1 MIQLLIPRGIQQ
13 ICLSLENLRDNS
25 VFFSVLGV
33 FAAASNRQ
41 IEWVVVKG
49 ISDYADGT
57 KDATEKWKP
66 YASVM
71 AASLVAHVLSQPS
84 IFKGWGRY
92 SAGNKFSKVRLIK
105 DGAYLPVTQGLVY
118 TPCAS

>member
-1 MIQLLIPRGIQQ
+1 M
-13 ICLSLENLRDNS
+13 
-25 VFFSVLGV
+25 FFSVLGV
-33 FAAASNRQ
+33 YKAANKLQ

-57 KDATEKWKP
+57 KDSTEKWKP

-71 AASLVAHVLSQPS
+71 AASLVNHVLSQS
-84 IFKGWGRY
+84 IVFKDWAHYGT
-92 SAGNKFSKVRLIK
+92 GNKFFKLRLIK

-118 TPCAS
+118 MPCASLG